1 MSFALG
7 HNCSEI
13 GGKEISRTSP
23 LCKPSTMLFGV
34 MWLVRFEVNKDAKD
48 MNRKIEENQIEGKKT
63 MQCKKVMLFILIIG
77 CYIILLQKIF

>member
-1 MSFALG
+1 MSFVLG

-48 MNRKIEENQIEGKKT
+48 MNRIEN
-63 MQCKKVMLFILIIG
+63 
-77 CYIILLQKIF
+77 

>member
-1 MSFALG
+1 MSFVLG

-34 MWLVRFEVNKDAKD
+34 MWLVRFEVHKDAKD
-48 MNRKIEENQIEGKKT
+48 MNRIEKLKKT
-63 MQCKKVMLFILIIG
+63 KLKERKRCNVKR
-77 CYIILLQKIF
+77 